1 MAKLLE
7 KPEVRAEVERLNRE
21 EYALLD
27 QMLAARKEAGM
38 SQADVAAKM
47 GTKAA
52 AISRLESALA
62 SGKHS
67 PSIDTLRRYAEA
79 TGKILEI
86 RFIPKYS
93 NRSLFMNNAK
103 EQSSQKVTNALYRF
117 KQRLDYFYDDV
128 DLVDVIDKYREKQ
141 GLNNLMNQV
150 EDMHTLLSRRE
161 KKNTTLKN
169 ILFQSAG
176 NGYSLDRIVGEHKC
190 SIDIRL
196 ILATKIYE
204 EVIKIASD
212 DMFKQLKSE
221 RSTIKLINKISN
233 KIGLNINKDFINK
246 SIPYLELIHLLVYN
260 DGELT
265 EEFKKYAINVPVNSK
280 KKISPTH
287 EFMMELRKNIENLIT
302 EMDKSILNNKL
313 LKDSDIRS

>member
-1 MAKLLE
+1 
-7 KPEVRAEVERLNRE
+7 
-21 EYALLD
+21 
-27 QMLAARKEAGM
+27 
-38 SQADVAAKM
+38 
-47 GTKAA
+47 
-52 AISRLESALA
+52 
-62 SGKHS
+62 
-67 PSIDTLRRYAEA
+67 
-79 TGKILEI
+79 
-86 RFIPKYS
+86 
-93 NRSLFMNNAK
+93 MNNAK

-169 ILFQSAG
+169 IIGHLRQTVYTGTIKDIYEEVTLYLKTILFQAAG

-190 SIDIRL
+190 SIDIKL
-196 ILATKIYE
+196 ILATKTHE

-212 DMFKQLKSE
+212 DMFKQLESE

-233 KIGLNINKDFINK
+233 KLGLNINKDFINK
-246 SIPYLELIHLLVYN
+246 SIPYLELRHLLVHN

-265 EEFKKYAINVPVNSK
+265 EEFKKYAINVPVNNK